1 MLTRP
6 AALLFLLLAMA
17 PLACARDVRIGV
29 LGIFHPR
36 QIVLNAAP
44 GDVIIVKA
52 AGETF
57 ALESGR
63 GTGGA
68 LLHVSSSGILVEV
81 GGRALDTSEVQA
93 TSRKG
98 DAAAFV
104 LAIPGKIS
112 RTYRGT
118 LLVKAVDGLLVPV
131 VNMDLETAVATAVQA
146 ESAPDL
152 PFEALK
158 AQAVV
163 TRSYYIAG
171 RGRHHDFD
179 FCDLTHCQLL
189 QGPPDPQ
196 SPAVRAAQATRGL
209 VIAYENVPVAAMF
222 TPSCGG
228 RTRTPAELGMPS
240 NGYPY
245 FAVLCDYCHSN
256 PVRWRRQIS
265 PKDAANLA
273 GTGEAGRLA
282 VGRRLGWDAVPSNNF
297 AMHDEGGEV
306 ILEGEGKGHGIGLCQ
321 RGAGAMAEAG
331 ASFREILS
339 HYFPNT
345 TLTIPRPPRSS

>member
-1 MLTRP
+1 MLTKP
-6 AALLFLLLAMA
+6 AALLSLLLAMS
-17 PLACARDVRIGV
+17 PLARARDVRIGV

-36 QIVLNAAP
+36 QMVLDAAP
-44 GDVIIVKA
+44 RDVIIVKA

-57 ALESGR
+57 VLEPGH

-68 LLHVSSSGILVEV
+68 RLRVSASGILVEV
-81 GGRALDTSEVQA
+81 GGRTLETSEVQA

-98 DAAAFV
+98 DAVAFV

-131 VNMDLETAVATAVQA
+131 VNMDLETAVASAVQA

-158 AQAVV
+158 AQAIV
-163 TRSYYIAG
+163 TRSYYTAG

-189 QGPPDPQ
+189 QAPPNPR
-196 SPAVRAAQATRGL
+196 SPAVLAAQATRGL
-209 VIAYENVPVAAMF
+209 VIAFQDTPVAAMF
-222 TPSCGG
+222 TRSCGG
-228 RTRTPAELGMPS
+228 RTRTPAELWMPS

-245 FAVLCDYCHSN
+245 FAVVCDYCHSN
-256 PVRWRRQIS
+256 PVRWHRRIS
-265 PKDAANLA
+265 PKDAASLIGA
-273 GTGEAGRLA
+273 GEAGRLA

-306 ILEGEGKGHGIGLCQ
+306 VLEGEGEGHGIGLCQ
-321 RGAGAMAEAG
+321 RGARVMAEAG
-331 ASFREILS
+331 ASFREILG

-345 TLTIPRPPRSS
+345 TLTIPSTPHSS

>member
-1 MLTRP
+1 VLTRA
-6 AALLFLLLAMA
+6 AALLSLLLTMSR
-17 PLACARDVRIGV
+17 LACARDVRIGV

-36 QIVLNAAP
+36 QMVLDAAP
-44 GDVIIVKA
+44 GDILIVKA

-57 ALESGR
+57 ALEPGHN
-63 GTGGA
+63 TGGA
-68 LLHVSSSGILVEV
+68 LLRVSAGAILVEI
-81 GGRALDTSEVQA
+81 GGRVLDTSEVRA

-98 DAAAFV
+98 DAVAFV
-104 LAIPGKIS
+104 IGIPGKIS

-131 VNMDLETAVATAVQA
+131 VNIDLETAVATAVQA

-158 AQAVV
+158 AQTVV
-163 TRSYYIAG
+163 TRSYYTAG

-179 FCDLTHCQLL
+179 FCDLSHCQLV
-189 QGPPDPQ
+189 QGPPSPQ

-209 VIAYENVPVAAMF
+209 VIAYQDAPVAAMF
-222 TPSCGG
+222 ARSCGG

-240 NGYPY
+240 KGYPY
-245 FAVLCDYCHSN
+245 FSVVCDYCHFN
-256 PVRWRRQIS
+256 PVKWLRRIS
-265 PKDAANLA
+265 PKDAASLI

-306 ILEGEGKGHGIGLCQ
+306 VLEGEGEGHGIGFCQ
-321 RGAGAMAEAG
+321 RGASAMAEAG
-331 ASFREILS
+331 SSFREILS

-345 TLTIPRPPRSS
+345 TLMIPRPPHSS

>member
-6 AALLFLLLAMA
+6 AALLFLLLAMT

-36 QIVLNAAP
+36 QIVLDAAP

-68 LLHVSSSGILVEV
+68 LLRVSSNGILVEV

-98 DAAAFV
+98 DAVAFV

-146 ESAPDL
+146 ESAPNL

-189 QGPPDPQ
+189 QGPPNPQ
-196 SPAVRAAQATRGL
+196 SPAVLAAQATRGL

-245 FAVLCDYCHSN
+245 FAVLCDYCHNN
-256 PVRWRRQIS
+256 PVSWHRQIS
-265 PKDAANLA
+265 AKDAANLV
-273 GTGEAGRLA
+273 GTGEGGRLA
-282 VGRRLGWDAVPSNNF
+282 IGRRLGWDAVPSNNF
-297 AMHDEGGEV
+297 LMHVERGEV
-306 ILEGEGKGHGIGLCQ
+306 VLEGEGKGHGIGLCQ

-345 TLTIPRPPRSS
+345 TLTIPKPPRSS